1 MATRLDERLKQVADE
16 VTAKLASVGKSA
28 TRADVERKLR
38 AIAPKEV
45 PGSLILAMALEDS
58 ERANAELQRK
68 IAELQATRSLPS
80 VPIDRDA
87 SARRAG
93 HGGGTVYAT
102 YASSSIRA
110 DEGDDYDMRPMRAS
124 ANAKDDAYEVPM
136 NAEDDTYGIDSDS
149 SSIDHA
155 YQNTTYEAMSAFLS
169 DLPVLDRSGAE
180 KVLREDGVDGTFVL
194 RRKAGTDSTG
204 VVSCLS
210 RGKIEHH
217 ILNLKE
223 NREKN
228 GAVWVSKQTALDEI
242 SMVEAASGLLLD
254 KHVRHP
260 KWLQSKATFT

>member
-1 MATRLDERLKQVADE
+1 MVHEASFLEAVAA
-16 VTAKLASVGKSA
+16 VLG
-28 TRADVERKLR
+28 
-38 AIAPKEV
+38 AIAAKAGVE
-45 PGSLILAMALEDS
+45 
-58 ERANAELQRK
+58 ELTPVWPPPAATGG
-68 IAELQATRSLPS
+68 IA
-80 VPIDRDA
+80 
-87 SARRAG
+87 
-93 HGGGTVYAT
+93 GGGGAGVGA
-102 YASSSIRA
+102 AA
-110 DEGDDYDMRPMRAS
+110 AAG
-124 ANAKDDAYEVPM
+124 ANV
-136 NAEDDTYGIDSDS
+136 N
-149 SSIDHA
+149 DHA

-194 RRKAGTDSTG
+194 RRKAGTDSAG